1 VALLSVVSA
10 CAGPAESTRPA
21 TAPARAEGVE
31 RYLPL
36 PDGFVYEYD
45 VDTDSGEKGRMMM
58 QVSRPREGLVE
69 LAVAGKVQ
77 RLEVSS
83 DAVEHATGGYLLKA
97 PLQPSAE
104 WKGQFGTVR
113 VASIDRAISTPAG
126 GFKACVETIEES
138 LAPPKRA
145 TSVYCL
151 DVGLVSLHIEGALG
165 EEAVSVA
172 TTLRSFGPRPTEFE

>member
-1 VALLSVVSA
+1 MPTRVTRLNARAPTGLVALLSVVSA

-83 DAVEHATGGYLLKA
+83 DAVRHSTGGYLLKA
-97 PLQPSAE
+97 PLEPS
-104 WKGQFGTVR
+104 
-113 VASIDRAISTPAG
+113 
-126 GFKACVETIEES
+126 
-138 LAPPKRA
+138 
-145 TSVYCL
+145 
-151 DVGLVSLHIEGALG
+151 
-165 EEAVSVA
+165 
-172 TTLRSFGPRPTEFE
+172 